1 MKYKRKIF
9 QKKKDKDIDIKK
21 LLIIILKFSLIPF
34 IIYIA
39 KINKT
44 DKTIIKSNKIFIS
57 KPKNESI
64 NDSINIESI
73 NIESIKNSI
82 NIESINNSIRTESI
96 NNSINN
102 IPDLKVC
109 VCTMGRDENR
119 YIREFVNHY
128 EKYGVDKI
136 YLYDNNL
143 DNGEKF
149 DDIINDYVQKGF
161 VELINWRGKQ
171 GQVFQIMNDCYQK
184 TKDYYDWII
193 FFEIDEFINLYNYT
207 NVKQYLNRSCFKNCE
222 IIHLNIINHSDND
235 NLYYENKSLIER
247 FPSIVPLKQSQVS
260 VKSIVRGHMDNLR
273 VTWIHWINDKFK
285 GCNGFGGPTDLDHGN
300 DFLYYV
306 IDHYYSKST
315 EEFINKINRGDI
327 WRNTQDYINHRTEKY
342 LNQNHITLEKIEML
356 ERGIKVNL
364 SKYKERLKKQ
374 MARNRNRNRN

>member
-44 DKTIIKSNKIFIS
+44 NKTKIKSNKIFIS

-73 NIESIKNSI
+73 N
-82 NIESINNSIRTESI
+82 NSIRTESI
-96 NNSINN
+96 NNSINI

-119 YIREFVNHY
+119 YIREFINHY

-161 VELINWRGKQ
+161 IELINWRGKQ
-171 GQVFQIMNDCYQK
+171 GQVFQIMND
-184 TKDYYDWII
+184 
-193 FFEIDEFINLYNYT
+193 
-207 NVKQYLNRSCFKNCE
+207 
-222 IIHLNIINHSDND
+222 
-235 NLYYENKSLIER
+235 
-247 FPSIVPLKQSQVS
+247 
-260 VKSIVRGHMDNLR
+260 
-273 VTWIHWINDKFK
+273 
-285 GCNGFGGPTDLDHGN
+285 
-300 DFLYYV
+300 
-306 IDHYYSKST
+306 
-315 EEFINKINRGDI
+315 
-327 WRNTQDYINHRTEKY
+327 
-342 LNQNHITLEKIEML
+342 
-356 ERGIKVNL
+356 
-364 SKYKERLKKQ
+364 
-374 MARNRNRNRN
+374 